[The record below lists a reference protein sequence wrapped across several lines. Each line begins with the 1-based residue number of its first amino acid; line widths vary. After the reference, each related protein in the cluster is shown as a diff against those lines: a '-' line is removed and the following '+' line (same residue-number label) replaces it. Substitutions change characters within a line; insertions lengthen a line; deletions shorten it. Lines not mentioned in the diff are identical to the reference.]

1 MLQAVVKV
9 LRAAGLG
16 RLAIEGDSMTVSLR
30 DQIAGKLPKLEIVA
44 TSGLVET
51 LRLIKD
57 QDEIA
62 LLKKAVWQAERAFA
76 VLRATLRPEQTE
88 KQLVDEL
95 ARQMRLF
102 GAKDCSFPSI
112 AAVGPRAA
120 LPHAVA
126 GSKRVEEGEILLV
139 DWGADEGLYK
149 SDLTR
154 VLVMGRIS
162 PKLRR
167 VYGVV
172 LEAQAQAI
180 AAVRPGV
187 TGHDVDA
194 VARDF
199 IAKAGFGRCFGHGL
213 GHGLGLDIHEA
224 PRLGRQHLHR
234 AEAGDGGHRRAGHL
248 PAGLGWRPHRR
259 RRVGHPRRL

>member
-1 MLQAVVKV
+1 M
-9 LRAAGLG
+9 R

-30 DQIAGKLPKLEIVA
+30 DQIAGKLPNIELVA

-51 LRLIKD
+51 LRLVKD

-62 LLKKAVWQAERAFA
+62 LLKKAVWQAEKAFA

-102 GAKDCSFPSI
+102 GAKDCSFASI
-112 AAVGPRAA
+112 AAVGARAA

-126 GSKRVEEGEILLV
+126 GSQRVEEGDILLV

-154 VLVMGRIS
+154 VLVTGKIS

-167 VYGVV
+167 VYEVV
-172 LEAQAQAI
+172 LDAQVQAI

-194 VARDF
+194 VARGI

-213 GHGLGLDIHEA
+213 GHGLGLEIHEA
-224 PRLGRQHLHR
+224 PRLAANIATVLKPGMVVTVEPGIYLPGWG
-234 AEAGDGGHRRAGHL
+234 ASASKTTWWSPEAA
-248 PAGLGWRPHRR
+248 
-259 RRVGHPRRL
+259 VKS

>member
-1 MLQAVVKV
+1 
-9 LRAAGLG
+9 
-16 RLAIEGDSMTVSLR
+16 MTVWLR
-30 DQIAGKLPKLEIVA
+30 DRIAGKLPKLEIVA
-44 TSGLVET
+44 TTGLVET

-57 QDEIA
+57 QEEIA
-62 LLKKAVWQAERAFA
+62 LLRKAVWQAERAFA

-88 KQLVDEL
+88 KQVADEL
-95 ARQMRLF
+95 EHQMRLF
-102 GAKDCSFPSI
+102 GAKDCSFPAI
-112 AAVGPRAA
+112 VAVGPRAA

-126 GSKRVEEGEILLV
+126 GSKRVEEGELLLV

-154 VLVMGRIS
+154 VLVTGRIS

-194 VARDF
+194 VARDV

-213 GHGLGLDIHEA
+213 GHGLGLEVHEA
-224 PRLGRQHLHR
+224 PRL
-234 AEAGDGGHRRAGHL
+234 AANS
-248 PAGLGWRPHRR
+248 RPC
-259 RRVGHPRRL
+259 